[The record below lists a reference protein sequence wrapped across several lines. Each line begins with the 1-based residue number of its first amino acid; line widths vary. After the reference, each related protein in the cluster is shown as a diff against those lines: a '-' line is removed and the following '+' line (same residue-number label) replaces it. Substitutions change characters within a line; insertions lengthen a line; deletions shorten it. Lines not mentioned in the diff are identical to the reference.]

1 LTSALEAFIIVY
13 TLEVITT
20 MNGLTIEQL
29 PETKDVD
36 GAKRWDE
43 ERGEFVQISYRE
55 NIGHLAFFQIREG
68 FNRGSHYHEKKEE
81 VFYVVRGR
89 IRATFRDLSNGE
101 TEEHIL
107 IRGQKIYVK
116 PRCAHIFH
124 GLEDTLVIEYSPQF
138 YDKTD
143 NYPADFTR

>member
-1 LTSALEAFIIVY
+1 
-13 TLEVITT
+13 

-29 PETKDVD
+29 PETKEID

-43 ERGEFVQISYRE
+43 ERGEFAQISYQE

-68 FNRGSHYHEKKEE
+68 FFRGSHYHEKKEE
-81 VFYVVRGR
+81 VFYIVCGT
-89 IRATFRDLSNGE
+89 IRAFFKDLSSGE
-101 TEEHIL
+101 TEEHTL
-107 IRGQKIYVK
+107 SRGQKIYVK

-124 GLEDTLVIEYSPQF
+124 GLEDALVIEYSPQF

-143 NYPADFTR
+143 TFPADFSRSHP

>member
-1 LTSALEAFIIVY
+1 
-13 TLEVITT
+13 
-20 MNGLTIEQL
+20 MKGLTIKQL
-29 PETKDVD
+29 PETKEID

-43 ERGEFVQISYRE
+43 ERGEFAQISYRE

-68 FNRGSHYHEKKEE
+68 FFRGSHYHEIKEE
-81 VFYVVRGR
+81 VFYVIRGR
-89 IRATFRDLSNGE
+89 IRALFKDLENGE

-107 IRGQKIYVK
+107 TKGQKISVR

-124 GLEDTLVIEYSPQF
+124 GLEDALVIEYSPQF
-138 YDKTD
+138 YDRAD

>member
-1 LTSALEAFIIVY
+1 MI
-13 TLEVITT
+13 
-20 MNGLTIEQL
+20 NGLIIEQL
-29 PETKDVD
+29 PETKEID

-43 ERGEFVQISYRE
+43 ERGEFVQISYQE

-68 FNRGSHYHEKKEE
+68 FFRGSHYHEKKEE

-89 IRATFRDLSNGE
+89 IRALFRDLSSGE
-101 TEEHIL
+101 NEEHIL
-107 IRGQKIYVK
+107 TRGQKIRVQ
-116 PRCAHIFH
+116 PRCAHVFH

>member
-1 LTSALEAFIIVY
+1 
-13 TLEVITT
+13 
-20 MNGLTIEQL
+20 MKGLIIEQL
-29 PETKDVD
+29 PETKEID

-43 ERGEFVQISYRE
+43 ERGEFVQISYQE

-68 FNRGSHYHEKKEE
+68 FSRGSHYHEIKEE

-89 IRATFRDLSNGE
+89 IRAIFWDLSNGE

-107 IRGQKIYVK
+107 TRGQKIYVK

-124 GLEDTLVIEYSPQF
+124 GLEDASPANSSPGTSSR
-138 YDKTD
+138 K
-143 NYPADFTR
+143 PGGGG

>member
-1 LTSALEAFIIVY
+1 LTRNLEPFIIVY
-13 TLEVITT
+13 RQEAFNMI
-20 MNGLTIEQL
+20 NGLTIEQL
-29 PETKDVD
+29 PEAKEVE

-43 ERGEFVQISYRE
+43 ERGEFAQISYRE

-68 FNRGSHYHEKKEE
+68 FFRGGHFHEKKEE
-81 VFYVVRGR
+81 VFYVVRGK
-89 IRATFRDLSNGE
+89 IRALFRDLSSGE
-101 TEEHIL
+101 NEEHIL
-107 IRGQKIYVK
+107 TRGQKIRVQ

-138 YDKTD
+138 YEKTD

>member
-1 LTSALEAFIIVY
+1 LTIGLEAFIIVY

-29 PETKDVD
+29 PETKDIN

-43 ERGEFVQISYRE
+43 ERGEFVQISYQE

-89 IRATFRDLSNGE
+89 IRAIFRDLSSGE

-107 IRGQKIYVK
+107 TRGQKICVK